1 MEGSFPDKRGEC
13 SISLTGGVMQI
24 DGSEALDSRP
34 LSQFSFPVCFNL
46 LVNDLE
52 ESRLFEKAF
61 SPNNGGEGFFFDPRA
76 YFVDTLSAEFVFAN
90 NSLRLL
96 DKLKERFRFFA
107 SPAMR
112 SSSLRIANRRSSSEI
127 DSPRSG
133 SESLRSLLEQRKLCE
148 PQ

>member
-1 MEGSFPDKRGEC
+1 
-13 SISLTGGVMQI
+13 MQI

-34 LSQFSFPVCFNL
+34 LNEFSFSVSFNL
-46 LVNDLE
+46 PASDLE

-61 SPNNGGEGFFFDPRA
+61 SRSNGARTFFD
-76 YFVDTLSAEFVFAN
+76 DSLSAEFVFPK

-96 DKLKERFRFFA
+96 EKLEERFRFFA
-107 SPAMR
+107 SSAKR

-133 SESLRSLLEQRKLCE
+133 SASLRSLLEQRMLCDR
-148 PQ
+148 